1 MHEDWYIITA
11 QKLPFMKPQILFLL
25 TVLAIPAQNIRVVR
39 FSESDPFRMGEVTSR
54 RIVHPG
60 MGAKKTTLNL
70 SVSKPGAEF
79 AQHVHDYSDDTIL
92 VLQGE
97 VNLRQGDKLR
107 LFKAGE
113 CAFVPTG
120 QIHGT
125 VTAGSGDAVMISF
138 QNPPD
143 LILYTGARDSKRPG
157 AAQPKGAIT
166 PGAVKYI
173 DFRKN
178 GAFTNADLG
187 SNRATGSHFLLK
199 RNQKFHTEVKAGGE
213 QVLFVWRGALQ
224 VKDKSTTYTAGE
236 RDTIFISGEANVE
249 VTGDAEGETEIIQ
262 VQAP

>member
-1 MHEDWYIITA
+1 MPIR
-11 QKLPFMKPQILFLL
+11 LLLFACAL
-25 TVLAIPAQNIRVVR
+25 TLTAQNIRVVK

-60 MGAKKTTLNL
+60 LGAKKTTLNL
-70 SVSKPGAEF
+70 SVSKPGSEF

-92 VLQGE
+92 VLDGE
-97 VNLRQGDKLR
+97 VNLRQGDSLR

-125 VTAGSGDAVMISF
+125 ITAGTREATMISF

-157 AAQPKGAIT
+157 AAQPKGDIT
-166 PGAVKYI
+166 PGAVKYVN
-173 DFRKN
+173 FSKKS
-178 GAFTNADLG
+178 GPFTGPQQG
-187 SNRATGSHFLLK
+187 SKRASGSHLK
-199 RNQKFHTEVKAGGE
+199 LKNKQSFTAAVQPEGE
-213 QVLFVWRGALQ
+213 QLLFVWRGSLTVEDGA
-224 VKDKSTTYTAGE
+224 KTYTAGE
-236 RDTIFISGEANVE
+236 RDTVFITGAAKLKVTATKDNTE
-249 VTGDAEGETEIIQ
+249 VIQ

>member
-1 MHEDWYIITA
+1 M
-11 QKLPFMKPQILFLL
+11 KLPIFVLFATLSG
-25 TVLAIPAQNIRVVR
+25 AAQNIRVVR

-54 RIVHPG
+54 RIIHPG
-60 MGAKKTTLNL
+60 LGAKKTTLNL
-70 SVSKPGAEF
+70 SVSQAGAEF

-97 VNLRQGDKLR
+97 VNLRQGDSLH

-125 VTAGSGDAVMISF
+125 ITAGTGDTVMISF

-157 AAQPKGAIT
+157 AAPPKGVIT
-166 PGAVKYI
+166 PGAVKYVN
-173 DFRKN
+173 FKEKQ
-178 GAFTNADLG
+178 GPFTSADLG
-187 SNRATGSHFLLK
+187 SNRATGSHFQLK
-199 RNQKFHTEVKAGGE
+199 KGQKFRTEVKTGGE
-213 QVLFVWRGALQ
+213 QLLFVWRGGLR
-224 VKDKSTTYTAGE
+224 VKHGKTTYTAGE
-236 RDTIFISGEANVE
+236 RDTVFISGDAKLE
-249 VTGDAEGETEIIQ
+249 VIGDAAGESEIIQ

>member
-1 MHEDWYIITA
+1 MLAKSSFLCAAIVAALPYHAAA
-11 QKLPFMKPQILFLL
+11 QS
-25 TVLAIPAQNIRVVR
+25 VRVVR
-39 FSESDPFRMGEVTSR
+39 FSESEPFRMGDVTSR
-54 RIVHPG
+54 RIIHPG
-60 MGAKKTTLNL
+60 LGAKKTTLNL

-97 VNLRQGDKLR
+97 VNLRQGDSLH

-125 VTAGSGDAVMISF
+125 ITAGAGDATMISF

-157 AAQPKGAIT
+157 AAAPKGVIT
-166 PGAVKYI
+166 PGAVKYVN
-173 DFRKN
+173 FQEKN
-178 GAFTNADLG
+178 GFFTNKEMG
-187 SNRATGSHFLLK
+187 SNRASGSHRTLK
-199 RNQKFHTEVKAGGE
+199 QNETFRTRVNEEGE
-213 QVLFVWRGALQ
+213 QLLFVWRGAIK
-224 VKDKSTTYTAGE
+224 VKDKKGAYSAGE
-236 RDTIFISGEANVE
+236 RDTVFITGPAQLE
-249 VTGDAEGETEIIQ
+249 VIGDADGQTEIIQ